1 MTGIPAAPPLGV
13 GDPVPNFFGI
23 CAGNPR
29 FRFDSVAGRYV
40 LLAVLG
46 SLSQPAAHAAMAA
59 IRGRLPLFDDE
70 RASCFVVTMDVQD
83 FAVQRAADHIPGLR
97 HFEDRDGAIS
107 RLLGSVEE
115 QRGGEVRYTMRLLL
129 LDPGLRVLAASA
141 PTDAA
146 ALVEFLSR
154 LPPPGEHAGPPLW
167 APVLLVP
174 RVFEPEL
181 CQALIQAFR
190 ADGGEESGF
199 MRERDGR
206 TVLIKDAN
214 FKRRQDFLLPD
225 GPLKDAARGR
235 IRRRVVPEIAKA
247 FQFSVTRM
255 ERDLVA
261 RYGAGEGFFKAHR
274 DNTTK
279 GTAHRRFACSINL
292 AAESHDGGDLVFPEF
307 GPRTYRPPTGGAVVF
322 GCGLLHE
329 VRPVTAGERF
339 AFLPFLYDDAAAE
352 IRRQNAQYLEG
363 SAGGSA

>member
-1 MTGIPAAPPLGV
+1 MTSAPAPTVLTV
-13 GDPVPNFFGI
+13 GDPAPNFFGV

-40 LLAVLG
+40 LLALLG
-46 SLSQPAAHAAMAA
+46 SLAQPAAQAAMQA
-59 IRGRLPLFDDE
+59 IRQRLGAFDDE
-70 RASCFVVTMDVQD
+70 RASCFVVTMDLGD
-83 FAVQRAADHIPGLR
+83 FVTGRAADRIPGLR

-107 RLLGSVEE
+107 RLYGVAEE
-115 QRGGEVRYTMRLLL
+115 PSPGHVRYTMRLLL
-129 LDPGLRVLAASA
+129 LDPALHVLAACE
-141 PTDAA
+141 PGDAHALLERLA
-146 ALVEFLSR
+146 A
-154 LPPPGEHAGPPLW
+154 LPPPAEHAGVPLW
-167 APVLLVP
+167 APVLVVP

-181 CQALIQAFR
+181 CRALIRAFR
-190 ADGGEESGF
+190 EHGGEESGF
-199 MRERDGR
+199 MRERDGK

-235 IRRRVVPEIAKA
+235 IRRRVVPEIEKA
-247 FQFSVTRM
+247 FQFKVTRM

-292 AAESHDGGDLVFPEF
+292 DAEAHDGGDLVFPEF

-352 IRRQNAQYLEG
+352 IRRQNAQFLEA
-363 SAGGSA
+363 AGTG